1 MAEQWEQRLR
11 EAAQKFTLS
20 EADRTRIL
28 VKCDAR
34 QKHIVCVRRRM
45 KIAAAFGLVVLL
57 TLFPLRMNR
66 ENPFEG
72 IYVYA
77 ATEDGNWN
85 RLEVGEKQRLVSTY
99 ERGREQCVLYLQL
112 PRGYLFDRE
121 GARIGEDFIMISKG
135 GIYWYHYVSEP
146 KVDGKASLRL
156 VYTDTDGNRVETREP
171 LELILSREEGECYAE
186 LRRIQ

>member
-1 MAEQWEQRLR
+1 MAEQWEERLR
-11 EAAQKFTLS
+11 KAAQKLTLS

-34 QKHIVCVRRRM
+34 QKHMVCVRRRVKM
-45 KIAAAFGLVVLL
+45 AAAFGLVVLL
-57 TLFPLRMNR
+57 TLFPLGMNR

-85 RLEVGEKQRLVSTY
+85 RLEVGEKQRLLRTY
-99 ERGREQCVLYLQL
+99 EQGREECVLHLEL
-112 PRGYLFDRE
+112 PDGYLFQRE
-121 GARIGEDFIMISKG
+121 YNLIDEDFIFITKG
-135 GIYWYHYVSEP
+135 NIYWYHYEDTPKLDGEVSF
-146 KVDGKASLRL
+146 RL
-156 VYTDTDGNRVETREP
+156 LNTDENGNRVDT
-171 LELILSREEGECYAE
+171 LELIISREEGECYAE